1 MLENLLAK
9 SRTALEAKFGVKPHQ
24 LRAYLHYQ
32 PSFYH
37 LHAHFVSMS
46 YFPPGMWASCVSV
59 LFFLPSGISLSL
71 SLSLSCLSFVAFA
84 LQTTGMSVGRAHL
97 LEDVIDNLR
106 MDGGYY
112 EKCNLSFTV
121 GSNFPLYNIFFP
133 PQEAGEAEEEDTSS
147 RKRARTSEQWVSQSE
162 GEC

>member
-1 MLENLLAK
+1 
-9 SRTALEAKFGVKPHQ
+9 
-24 LRAYLHYQ
+24 
-32 PSFYH
+32 
-37 LHAHFVSMS
+37 
-46 YFPPGMWASCVSV
+46 
-59 LFFLPSGISLSL
+59 
-71 SLSLSCLSFVAFA
+71 
-84 LQTTGMSVGRAHL
+84 MSVGRAHL